1 MNFIIN
7 ILSWAEYIISILLG
21 KGFGGARISL
31 KFEVKN
37 VMKFLSNEK
46 LTIFDIGGNIGEYT
60 EEILKKNINCRIF
73 IFEPSK
79 KNSDILKKKFR
90 KNKNITVENIGIDSK
105 NRVQKLYFDKLGSPL
120 SSLTKR
126 SFLGSDIKMKGFE
139 KAKFVTINKY
149 MQSNHI
155 NKIDLLKLDVEGHE
169 LECLKGAI
177 NFIKKINVIQF
188 EFGGCNID
196 TRTYFRD
203 FWLFLKKYNFD
214 LYRISPLCL
223 VKLDTYSERYENF
236 LTSNFIAINK
246 DIN

>member
-7 ILSWAEYIISILLG
+7 ILDRVEYIILILLG
-21 KGFGGARISL
+21 KGFGGAKISL
-31 KFEVKN
+31 KFELKYAI
-37 VMKFLSNEK
+37 KFLGKKN

-60 EEILKKNINCRIF
+60 EEILKKKRSYKIF
-73 IFEPSK
+73 IFEASK

-90 KNKNITVENIGIDSK
+90 KNKDITVENIGIDSK
-105 NRVQKLYFDKLGSPL
+105 NRVQKLFYDRLGSPL
-120 SSLTKR
+120 ASLTKR
-126 SFLGSDIKMKGFE
+126 SFLGSKRKIKGFE
-139 KAKFVTINKY
+139 NAKFITIKKY

-155 NKIDLLKLDVEGHE
+155 YTIDLLKLDVEGHE
-169 LECLKGAI
+169 LECLKGAK

-214 LYRISPLCL
+214 LYRISPIGLI
-223 VKLDTYSERYENF
+223 KLDTYSERYENF
-236 LTSNFIAINK
+236 LTTNFIAVNK
-246 DIN
+246 DIY